1 MILIIQCIRHDLMNK
16 LFPLFA
22 HMSEHIQYGLP
33 FKMRQIT
40 GLSRLLAQITHQVA
54 ALQHGLHLCAELSKA
69 LQIPVQNRSLS
80 GNRRVLFLLSPMHAD
95 DPLQGGQGKSCQI
108 LHPGGRV
115 WIFRSSR

>member
-1 MILIIQCIRHDLMNK
+1 
-16 LFPLFA
+16 
-22 HMSEHIQYGLP
+22 
-33 FKMRQIT
+33 MRQIT

-95 DPLQGGQGKSCQI
+95 DPLQGGQRKSCQI

-115 WIFRSSR
+115 CDGLQILIQKITVKPASQMHSKGKLIL